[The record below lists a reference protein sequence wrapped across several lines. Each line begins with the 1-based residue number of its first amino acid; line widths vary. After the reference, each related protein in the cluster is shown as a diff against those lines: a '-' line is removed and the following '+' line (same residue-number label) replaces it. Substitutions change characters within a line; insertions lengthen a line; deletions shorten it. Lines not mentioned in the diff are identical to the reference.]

1 MAILVRE
8 TFAIYPSFS
17 ISFNITMNIAI
28 VGATGNVGRKILE
41 VLEKKKL
48 VIDNL
53 YLLASSRSAGSKINF
68 NSQDHEILNLE
79 TFDFSKVKIT
89 FFAAGGKISET
100 FVEKAAK
107 HSLVIDNSSFY
118 RMDPDVPLIVPQVN
132 SDHLN
137 NIKKNII
144 ANPNCSTAQLVIVLK
159 PLHDLFKIKRIVV
172 STYQSVSGG
181 GKAPM
186 DELIEQ
192 TKQVLQNDKVESKNF
207 TKQIAFNVIP
217 HIDVFADDGYTK
229 EELKMTNETKKILD
243 DKIDLTATCVRLP
256 VLVSHSESVNIE
268 FENPFSLEK
277 VRDALDNFE
286 GCKVIDDRSDGGYST
301 PLEAEGRDETFISRI
316 REDKTIKNGLNMWI
330 VSDNLLRGAAL
341 NAVEIAETLIKNNFY
356 GK

>member
-1 MAILVRE
+1 
-8 TFAIYPSFS
+8 
-17 ISFNITMNIAI
+17 MNIAI

-41 VLEKKKL
+41 VLEKKEL
-48 VIDNL
+48 SIDNL
-53 YLLASSRSAGSKINF
+53 YLLASARSAGSKINF
-68 NSQDHEILNLE
+68 LGNEHEVLNLE
-79 TFDFSKVKIT
+79 TFDFSKAKIT
-89 FFAAGGKISET
+89 FFAAGGKISEK
-100 FVEKAAK
+100 FAEKAAK

-144 ANPNCSTAQLVIVLK
+144 ANPNCSTAQLVIALK
-159 PLHDLFKIKRIVV
+159 PLHDLFTIKRIVV

-192 TKQVLQNDKVESKNF
+192 TKLILDKKKVQSENF
-207 TKQIAFNVIP
+207 TKQIAFNAIP
-217 HIDVFADDGYTK
+217 HIDVFTDDGYTK

-243 DKIDLTATCVRLP
+243 SKIELTATCVRLP

-268 FENPFSLEK
+268 LEKPFTLEK
-277 VRDALDNFE
+277 VREALDNFE
-286 GCKVIDDRSDGGYST
+286 GCRVVDERSDGGYIT

-316 REDKTIKNGLNMWI
+316 REDKTLNNGLNMWI

-341 NAVEIAETLIKNNFY
+341 NAVEIAENLIKNNFY

>member
-1 MAILVRE
+1 
-8 TFAIYPSFS
+8 
-17 ISFNITMNIAI
+17 MNIAI

-41 VLEKKKL
+41 VLEKKEL
-48 VIDNL
+48 LIENI
-53 YLLASSRSAGSKINF
+53 YLLASNKSKGSKINF
-68 NSQDHEILNLE
+68 RDKEHEVLSLD

-89 FFAAGGKISET
+89 FFAAGGKISEK
-100 FVEKAAK
+100 FVEKASK

-132 SDHLN
+132 SNHLN
-137 NIKKNII
+137 SIKKNII

-159 PLHDLFKIKRIVV
+159 PLHDLFNIKRIVV

-192 TKQVLQNDKVESKNF
+192 TKLVLQDKKVESKNF
-207 TKQIAFNVIP
+207 TKQIAFNAIP
-217 HIDVFADDGYTK
+217 QIDVFADEGYTK
-229 EELKMTNETKKILD
+229 EELKMMNETKKILD
-243 DKIDLTATCVRLP
+243 NNIDLTATCVRLP

-268 FENPFSLEK
+268 FEKPFSIEK
-277 VRDALDNFE
+277 VKDALDSFE
-286 GCKVIDDRSDGGYST
+286 GCKVIDERSDGGYIT
-301 PLEAEGRDETFISRI
+301 PLEAAGSEITFISRI
-316 REDKTIKNGLNMWI
+316 REDKTVTNGLNMWI

-341 NAVEIAETLIKNNFY
+341 NAVEIAETLIKNDFY

>member
-1 MAILVRE
+1 
-8 TFAIYPSFS
+8 
-17 ISFNITMNIAI
+17 MNIAI

-41 VLEKKKL
+41 VLEKKEFL
-48 VIDNL
+48 IENI
-53 YLLASSRSAGSKINF
+53 YLLASNKSKGSKINF
-68 NSQDHEILNLE
+68 RDKEHEVLSLD

-89 FFAAGGKISET
+89 FFAAGGKISEK
-100 FVEKAAK
+100 FVEKASK

-132 SDHLN
+132 SNHLN
-137 NIKKNII
+137 SIKKNII

-159 PLHDLFKIKRIVV
+159 PLHDLFNIKRIVV

-192 TKQVLQNDKVESKNF
+192 TKLVLQNKKVESKNF
-207 TKQIAFNVIP
+207 SKQIAFNAIP
-217 HIDVFADDGYTK
+217 QIDVFADEGYTK
-229 EELKMTNETKKILD
+229 EELKMINETKKILD
-243 DKIDLTATCVRLP
+243 NNIDLTATCVRLP

-268 FENPFSLEK
+268 FEKPFSIEK
-277 VRDALDNFE
+277 VKDALDSFE
-286 GCKVIDDRSDGGYST
+286 GCKVIDERSDGGYIT
-301 PLEAEGRDETFISRI
+301 PLEAAGSETTFISRI
-316 REDKTIKNGLNMWI
+316 RKDKTIENGLNIWI

>member
-1 MAILVRE
+1 
-8 TFAIYPSFS
+8 
-17 ISFNITMNIAI
+17 MNIAI

-41 VLEKKKL
+41 VLEKKEL
-48 VIDNL
+48 SVENVF
-53 YLLASSRSAGSKINF
+53 LLASSKSEGSKINF
-68 NSQDHEILNLE
+68 KGKEHEVLNLE

-89 FFAAGGKISET
+89 FFAAGGKISEI
-100 FVEKAAK
+100 FAEKAARD
-107 HSLVIDNSSFY
+107 SIVIDNSSFY

-132 SDHLN
+132 SNHLN

-144 ANPNCSTAQLVIVLK
+144 ANPNCSTAQLVIALK
-159 PLHDLFKIKRIVV
+159 PLHDLFIIKRIVV

-192 TKQVLQNDKVESKNF
+192 TKLVLQKKTIQSKNF
-207 TKQIAFNVIP
+207 TKQIAFNAIP
-217 HIDVFADDGYTK
+217 HIDAFTDEGYTK

-243 DKIDLTATCVRLP
+243 NNIELTATCVRLP

-268 FENPFSLEK
+268 FEKNFSIEK
-277 VRDALDNFE
+277 VREALNSFE
-286 GCKVIDDRSDGGYST
+286 GCKVIDERSDGGYIT
-301 PLEAEGRDETFISRI
+301 PLEAEGSEKTFISRI
-316 REDKTIKNGLNMWI
+316 RRDKTIENGINLWI

-341 NAVEIAETLIKNNFY
+341 NAVEIADILIKNNFY